1 MNLNNYI
8 TFQCTNFKTYMCL
21 YLCDYKICHHMNG
34 GWMDKDFPY
43 GHKHQDVIKDRHIDM
58 ARK

>member
-1 MNLNNYI
+1 MHKLKI
-8 TFQCTNFKTYMCL
+8 YMCL

-34 GWMDKDFPY
+34 GWMDKNFPY
-43 GHKHQDVIKDRHIDM
+43 GHQDQDVIKDLHIDM

>member
-1 MNLNNYI
+1 
-8 TFQCTNFKTYMCL
+8 
-21 YLCDYKICHHMNG
+21 MNG

-43 GHKHQDVIKDRHIDM
+43 GHQDQDVIKDRDIDM